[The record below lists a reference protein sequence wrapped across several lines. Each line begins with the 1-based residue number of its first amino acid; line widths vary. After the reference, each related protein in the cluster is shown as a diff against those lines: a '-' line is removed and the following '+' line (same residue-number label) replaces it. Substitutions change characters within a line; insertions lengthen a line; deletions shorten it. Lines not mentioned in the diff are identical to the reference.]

1 MAVMPWQ
8 PLHNQASCIDGEVS
22 IDPSA
27 VVASGVALIANPE
40 SRIVI
45 GAGVCIGM
53 GVVLHA
59 DRGTL
64 KVEDGAILGA
74 GVLMVGAGTIGAR
87 ACVGPV
93 STVFNCSVDSEQVV
107 APGSLLGDQGRSGM
121 EADVAEKTVESV
133 ATVEPVEES
142 PKELEPQTQDSQVE
156 TYNPPSNPS
165 ATQSSIHAAQ
175 AAIARNLI
183 ANPPPTRTKPDPET
197 PNSEEPVANEPT
209 QATEPQ
215 EAQGSDALNPSVY
228 GHQHLQRLMATLFPH
243 RQALNGEIQDS
254 PVSEDSD

>member
-27 VVASGVALIANPE
+27 VVASGVALIANPQ

-87 ACVGPV
+87 ACIGPV
-93 STVFNCSVDSEQVV
+93 STVFNCSVNSGQVV
-107 APGSLLGDQGRSGM
+107 APGSLLGDTGRSVT
-121 EADVAEKTVESV
+121 EAQVEQKTVKSVKPV
-133 ATVEPVEES
+133 ATVEPVEDP
-142 PKELEPQTQDSQVE
+142 PKELESQTEDFKVQTDRPQ
-156 TYNPPSNPS
+156 SNPS
-165 ATQSSIHAAQ
+165 ATQSSIHAAV
-175 AAIARNLI
+175 ARNLI
-183 ANPPPTRTKPDPET
+183 ANPPTTRTKPYLET
-197 PNSEEPVANEPT
+197 PNPEEPLADEPT

-215 EAQGSDALNPSVY
+215 KDEGSDSLNPSVY

-243 RQALNGEIQDS
+243 RQAFNGDIQDS